1 MARYSASLVR
11 SRSSAPASSI
21 VLRATEPPHDLGH
34 VVRLDVVAVAVVDGD
49 DGRVPAAAEALDR
62 AEGDLAVLGRLA
74 RRDPELGLEGV
85 DHLLRAG
92 EGAREVGAD
101 LDRVPPD
108 GRQVEHVVEGRDRLA
123 VGRGQAERGAA
134 LLQRVGRQPAAVRL
148 LGEPQRRDRRRARVG
163 EPRAELAYLCRELR
177 AHRSTSPMTVSSEP
191 TIAIRSATSAS
202 DMQVA
207 VASRATKLGARNLT
221 RHGFGPPFE
230 TT

>member
-123 VGRGQAERGAA
+123 VGRGGPGGKMWKRAAPAGKWPGGGRGAA
-134 LLQRVGRQPAAVRL
+134 PPCSNESGVSQPPFASWA
-148 LGEPQRRDRRRARVG
+148 
-163 EPRAELAYLCRELR
+163 
-177 AHRSTSPMTVSSEP
+177 S
-191 TIAIRSATSAS
+191 RSA
-202 DMQVA
+202 
-207 VASRATKLGARNLT
+207 
-221 RHGFGPPFE
+221 
-230 TT
+230 